1 MRLGA
6 AEEQFLAMTGGGS
19 DGCDDDNDEDKDDD
33 DNKVSD
39 SLMVVSSILS
49 ELDADILRSRVL
61 RHNRL

>member
-1 MRLGA
+1 
-6 AEEQFLAMTGGGS
+6 MTGGGS

-33 DNKVSD
+33 DNKVPD

>member
-19 DGCDDDNDEDKDDD
+19 DGCDDDNDDDEE
-33 DNKVSD
+33 NKVPD
-39 SLMVVSSILS
+39 SLQVVSSILS
-49 ELDADILRSRVL
+49 ELDADILRSRAL